1 MCSSHVLGS
10 SQLSPSSCPS
20 ILSDPSS
27 AEKTKLSYL
36 PDLLS
41 IDFKKQTKKKKNGKL
56 TALNTHGKEY
66 SLHKR
71 KKNREEQEL
80 LLALES
86 TASEKWQSFK
96 LHVWKSSSLEAE
108 NGKLIFKSLV

>member
-1 MCSSHVLGS
+1 M
-10 SQLSPSSCPS
+10 
-20 ILSDPSS
+20 
-27 AEKTKLSYL
+27 
-36 PDLLS
+36 S
-41 IDFKKQTKKKKNGKL
+41 IDFKKQTKKKTGKL

-71 KKNREEQEL
+71 EKKNREEQEL